1 MSAEGGGLFNQG
13 FLGQGFNWWIGQIAD
28 DSYWRENINPG
39 KFEDKNSIQG
49 WGYRYKVRIFGLH
62 DWGENSIPSENLP
75 WANIMYPVT
84 AGGYQQNAGSTPMI
98 RQGNIVFGFF
108 LDGSEQEQPVIMG
121 IMGNNSQTQLATKNN
136 FDNRVSNTQ
145 PGSVATSGYA
155 EVKVDYKG
163 TTSPTPPD
171 KDKVVNK
178 PTDPETAKEIA
189 ADPPNT
195 KLNEYGLRDNPTP
208 IQQKDIQSAKREI
221 QLILE
226 RNPGFSL
233 FAQQELIKKRVAS
246 GKNARKKEAQSSR
259 SPVYPGATIE
269 SEAVHLQSAADIK
282 LDEVCCKKRVL
293 LKPTGIVESCN
304 KAIQTDMDNMTTS
317 IDKAMNALA
326 SYTDAVSITQGVKD
340 LKKVISDSS
349 KTQSKYMKV
358 IMDKVKEYTQKEINK
373 EMTGAVSAL
382 PACKR
387 WQMLDLKDVMTQ
399 NILSEFNGMTGGM
412 SGLMEG
418 VLSNMLKLE
427 DGEDKNG
434 PYRGLINKALDF
446 VIDPDNPDNNNEQKA
461 MPKVPICVS
470 EDAVAAVVHSNMPKI
485 EETTSNLLDGID
497 TFMGDMMSEL
507 SGAGGSDISN
517 LFSKLGNIKG
527 NMTSALD
534 FENIKQ
540 NVFPFEVPPNEAV
553 ADYYQFCSGGASQ
566 SQSQLPSNASIMD
579 AVTNLTERKM
589 PKPKS
594 IEAFAE
600 PLKNSVDVILT
611 ENPILRGQRGDG
623 GEVELV

>member
-1 MSAEGGGLFNQG
+1 MAVEGGGLFNPG
-13 FLGQGFNWWIGQIAD
+13 YLGQQFNWWIGQVAD

-39 KFEDKNSIQG
+39 KFEDKDSIRG

-62 DWGENSIPSENLP
+62 DWGEDSIPSENLP

-84 AGGYQQNAGSTPMI
+84 AGGYQQNSGSTPMI

-121 IMGNNSQTQLATKNN
+121 VMGNNSQTQLATKNN

-163 TTSPTPPD
+163 TTAPTPPD
-171 KDKVVNK
+171 NDKVVNK
-178 PTDPETAKEIA
+178 PTDPATAKEIA

-195 KLNEYGLRDNPTP
+195 KLNEYGLSSNPTP
-208 IQQKDIQSAKREI
+208 VQQKDIQSAKREI

-246 GKNARKKEAQSSR
+246 GKNARRKEAQSSR
-259 SPVYPGATIE
+259 SPVHPGATIE
-269 SEAVHLQSAADIK
+269 SEAAHIQSAADLK
-282 LDEVCCKKRVL
+282 LDEVFCKKRVT

-304 KAIQTDMDNMTTS
+304 RAIQTDMDNMTIS

-349 KTQSKYMKV
+349 ETQSKYMKV
-358 IMDKVKEYTQKEINK
+358 IMDKVKDYTQKKINK
-373 EMTGAVSAL
+373 EMTAAVSAL

-387 WQMLDLKDVMTQ
+387 WQMLDLKDIMTQ
-399 NILSEFNGMTGGM
+399 DILAEFNGMTGGM

-427 DGEDKNG
+427 DGIDKDG
-434 PYRGLINKALDF
+434 IPYKGLINKALDF
-446 VIDPDNPDNNNEQKA
+446 VIDPDNTGDKETGKA

-470 EDAVAAVVHSNMPKI
+470 EDAVAAVIHSNMPNI
-485 EETTSNLLDGID
+485 EQTTSKLLDGID

-507 SGAGGSDISN
+507 SGAGGTDITN

-534 FENIKQ
+534 FENIKR

-579 AVTNLTERKM
+579 AVTKLKDRVEID
-589 PKPKS
+589 PKPF
-594 IEAFAE
+594 EVFAE
-600 PLKNSVDVILT
+600 PLKNSADVLLA
-611 ENPILRGQRGDG
+611 ENPILKGQLGDG
-623 GEVELV
+623 GVELV

>member
-1 MSAEGGGLFNQG
+1 MTVEGGGLFSPG
-13 FLGQGFNWWIGQIAD
+13 YLGQGFNWWIGQIAD

-39 KFEDKNSIQG
+39 KFEDKDSIRG

-62 DWGENSIPSENLP
+62 DWGEDSIPSENLP

-84 AGGYQQNAGSTPMI
+84 AGGYQQNSGSTPMI

-108 LDGSEQEQPVIMG
+108 LDGSEQQQPIIMG
-121 IMGNNSQTQLATKNN
+121 VMGNNSQTQLATKNN

-145 PGSVATSGYA
+145 SGSVATSGYA
-155 EVKVDYKG
+155 EVKKDYKG
-163 TTSPTPPD
+163 TTAPTPSD
-171 KDKVVNK
+171 DDRVVNK

-195 KLNEYGLRDNPTP
+195 KLNEYGLSSNPTP
-208 IQQKDIQSAKREI
+208 LQQKDIESAKREI

-226 RNPGFSL
+226 RNSGFSL
-233 FAQQELIKKRVAS
+233 SAQKELIKKRVAS
-246 GKNARKKEAQSSR
+246 GKKVRRKEAQSSR
-259 SPVYPGATIE
+259 SPVQPGATIE
-269 SEAVHLQSAADIK
+269 SEASHIQSAADLK
-282 LDEVCCKKRVL
+282 LDEVFCKKRVT

-304 KAIQTDMDNMTTS
+304 RAIQTDMDNMTTN

-358 IMDKVKEYTQKEINK
+358 IMDKVKDYTQKKINK
-373 EMTGAVSAL
+373 EMTSAVSAL
-382 PACKR
+382 PASKR

-399 NILSEFNGMTGGM
+399 DILSEFNGMAGGM

-427 DGEDKNG
+427 DGVDKDG
-434 PYRGLINKALDF
+434 IPYKGLINKALDF
-446 VIDPDNPDNNNEQKA
+446 VIDPDNSDDDQTKA
-461 MPKVPICVS
+461 MPKVPICVA
-470 EDAVAAVVHSNMPKI
+470 EDAVAAVIHSNMPNI

-497 TFMGDMMSEL
+497 TFMTDMMSEL
-507 SGAGGSDISN
+507 SDAGGTDISN
-517 LFSKLGNIKG
+517 LFSTLGNIKG

-566 SQSQLPSNASIMD
+566 SQTQLPSNASIMD
-579 AVTNLTERKM
+579 AVTKLTDRKIPD
-589 PKPKS
+589 PKPF
-594 IEAFAE
+594 EVFAE
-600 PLKNSVDVILT
+600 PLKNSADVILT
-611 ENPILRGQRGDG
+611 ENPFIRGQRGDG